1 MLQYSSLVPTVD
13 GVVTVFEVVVDEL
26 EVNAVVVGIVVGL
39 VDVDTVVGLEDEDVV
54 LVVSVVGLVD
64 VDTVVGLEDEDV
76 VLGDSV
82 GVDVVETGGEGVGD
96 KTETQRPS

>member
-13 GVVTVFEVVVDEL
+13 GVVTVGEVVVDGL
-26 EVNAVVVGIVVGL
+26 EVDADVVGIVVGL

-54 LVVSVVGLVD
+54 LVVSV
-64 VDTVVGLEDEDV
+64 
-76 VLGDSV
+76 

>member
-1 MLQYSSLVPTVD
+1 M
-13 GVVTVFEVVVDEL
+13 
-26 EVNAVVVGIVVGL
+26 VGI
-39 VDVDTVVGLEDEDVV
+39 
-54 LVVSVVGLVD
+54 VVGLVD

>member
-13 GVVTVFEVVVDEL
+13 GVVTVGEVVVDGL
-26 EVNAVVVGIVVGL
+26 EVDAGVVGI
-39 VDVDTVVGLEDEDVV
+39 
-54 LVVSVVGLVD
+54 VVGLVD

>member
-13 GVVTVFEVVVDEL
+13 GVVTVGEVVVDGL
-26 EVNAVVVGIVVGL
+26 EVDADVVGIVVGL

-54 LVVSVVGLVD
+54 LI
-64 VDTVVGLEDEDV
+64 
-76 VLGDSV
+76 DSV